1 MTSYEWKRSEG
12 IVMQV
17 LPSQGWIT
25 QRSRDAKAQRIKKR
39 KYLSNYHWLLKP
51 FAPLRLCLFAFYL
64 SESKLNASFN
74 KYPHSVGIW
83 RGLIWSLNFEQ

>member
-17 LPSQGWIT
+17 LPSQRWIT
-25 QRSRDAKAQRIKKR
+25 QRIKKR
-39 KYLSNYHWLLKP
+39 KYLSNYHWFVKS

-64 SESKLNASFN
+64 FESKLNASF
-74 KYPHSVGIW
+74 KSILSRWVFG
-83 RGLIWSLNFEQ
+83 ED